1 MTAGGYEPSLRW
13 RAELLPSILVV
24 EDDPAHAE
32 AISRSLELLAQRYR
46 VRLARSMHEA
56 RLALSAESPTLVLA
70 DLHLSDGNALD
81 LLPDAREQACF
92 PLLVLTSQG
101 DERTAVQSI
110 RAGALDYV
118 VKSPDALAE
127 LPRIVERALREW
139 HLRLERVRAERALRE
154 SEERFRVLFDSAPD
168 ALLIY
173 EPDGRVLDAN
183 RAAERLF
190 GRTRHELVSS
200 RVDALGFIGHGSEP
214 SPRAYLRAATQQEPV
229 ALWVITAS
237 GERRDVE
244 LRTVSVQLSGRA
256 VWLATVQDI
265 TARLQAV
272 QAKRRLED
280 QLHHALKLD
289 ALGRLAGGVAH
300 DFNNLL
306 TAISGYAELML
317 RGGADISE
325 YPSALQEILN
335 ASQRAAGLTS
345 QLLAFSR
352 KQMIEP
358 VLLSLNALLDNATR
372 MVQRLIGE
380 DIDLAFEPAEDL
392 WLVKVDRN
400 QIEQVLI
407 NLAVNARDAMPT
419 GGTLR
424 VSTRNVCLDEPECA
438 RLLDADAAPGDYVLL
453 EVADSGA
460 GMDEE
465 TQSRLFEPF
474 FTTKARGRGT
484 GLGLSIIYGAVKQN
498 GGFVSVRSQ
507 LGAGT
512 RFSIY
517 LPRAQGELAEPTG
530 SELSVTARGAETILL
545 VEDESAVREVVGRF
559 LRNAGYHVLA
569 REDARGAIALMT
581 RPEVKVD
588 MLLTD
593 VVLPGMNGKQ
603 LHQHLIAL
611 RPGLRVLFMSGYTD
625 DVIAKH
631 GLVDPEIALLE
642 KPLTQTALLRA
653 VRSVLDAELPRSQ
666 LYEEHRP

>member
-1 MTAGGYEPSLRW
+1 MTSPGLDSSVRW

-32 AISRSLELLAQRYR
+32 AITRALELLKQRYR
-46 VRLARSMHEA
+46 VRLARSVHEA
-56 RLALSAESPTLVLA
+56 NVALSAERPALVLA
-70 DLHLSDGNALD
+70 DLHLHDGSALD
-81 LLPDAREQACF
+81 MLPEARDQARF

-127 LPRIVERALREW
+127 LPRTVERALREW
-139 HLRLERVRAERALRE
+139 RLRQERQRAERALRE

-183 RAAERLF
+183 RAAEELF
-190 GRTRHELVSS
+190 DRPRHELVSS
-200 RVDALGFIGHGSEP
+200 RVDALGFAVPSSEP
-214 SPRAYLRAATQQEPV
+214 SARGLLREPRLQEPIT
-229 ALWVITAS
+229 LWVTTDS

-244 LRTVSVQLSGRA
+244 LRTVSVQLSGRP
-256 VWLATVQDI
+256 VLLATVQDI
-265 TARLQAV
+265 SARV
-272 QAKRRLED
+272 QADHARRRLEE

-306 TAISGYAELML
+306 TAIAGYAELML

-335 ASQRAAGLTS
+335 ASHRAAGLTS

-352 KQMIEP
+352 KQVIEP
-358 VLLSLNALLDNATR
+358 VVLSLNALLENATR
-372 MVQRLIGE
+372 MIQRLIGE
-380 DIDLAFEPAEDL
+380 DISLVFEPGGEL

-407 NLAVNARDAMPT
+407 NLAVNARDAMT
-419 GGTLR
+419 GGGTLR
-424 VSTRNVCLDEPECA
+424 VSTRNVRLDDAACQE
-438 RLLDADAAPGDYVLL
+438 LLDADVTAGEYVLL
-453 EVADSGA
+453 EAADTGA

-465 TQSRLFEPF
+465 TQRRLFEPF

-484 GLGLSIIYGAVKQN
+484 GLGLSILYGVVKQN
-498 GGFVSVRSQ
+498 GGFVSVRSA
-507 LGAGT
+507 LGKGT
-512 RFSIY
+512 CFSIY
-517 LPRAQGELAEPTG
+517 LPRVVGELQDFAPVEVAVAP
-530 SELSVTARGAETILL
+530 ARGAETILL
-545 VEDESAVREVVGRF
+545 VEDEPAVRDVVARF
-559 LRNAGYHVLA
+559 LQNAGYHVLA
-569 REDARGAIALMT
+569 RGDGRAAILLMEQ
-581 RPEVKVD
+581 PEVKVD
-588 MLLTD
+588 LLLTD

-603 LHQHLIAL
+603 LHQQLCAM

-631 GLVDPEIALLE
+631 GLVDPSIALLE
-642 KPLTQTALLRA
+642 KPLTQAALLRA
-653 VRSVLDAELPRSQ
+653 ARNVLDAVPARM
-666 LYEEHRP
+666 H

>member
-1 MTAGGYEPSLRW
+1 MNTEQVESSVRW

-32 AISRSLELLAQRYR
+32 AITRALDLLMARYR

-56 RLALSAESPTLVLA
+56 NLALSAESPALVLA
-70 DLHLSDGNALD
+70 DLHLSDGSALD
-81 LLPDAREQACF
+81 MLPDAREHARF

-127 LPRIVERALREW
+127 LPRTVERALREW
-139 HLRLERVRAERALRE
+139 RLRQERLRAERALRE

-190 GRTRHELVSS
+190 GRSRHELVSS
-200 RVDALGFIGHGSEP
+200 RVDALGFTAQSTEP
-214 SPRAYLRAATQQEPV
+214 SARGLLRESSQQEPV
-229 ALWVITAS
+229 TLWVMTAS

-244 LRTVSVQLSGRA
+244 LRTVSVQLSGRP
-256 VWLATVQDI
+256 VLLATVQDI
-265 TARLQAV
+265 SARLHAE
-272 QAKRRLED
+272 QAKRRLEE

-306 TAISGYAELML
+306 TAIAGYAELML

-352 KQMIEP
+352 KQVIEP
-358 VLLSLNALLDNATR
+358 VVLDLNALLENATR
-372 MVQRLIGE
+372 MIQRLIGE
-380 DIDLAFEPAEDL
+380 DISLVFEPAEPL
-392 WLVKVDRN
+392 HLVKVDRN
-400 QIEQVLI
+400 QIEQVMI
-407 NLAVNARDAMPT
+407 NLAVNARDAMPD

-424 VSTRNVCLDEPECA
+424 VSTQNVSLRETE
-438 RLLDADAAPGDYVLL
+438 RQELLDADVAAGEYVVL
-453 EVADSGA
+453 EVADTGA

-465 TQSRLFEPF
+465 TQARLFEPF

-498 GGFVSVRSQ
+498 GGFVSVRSE
-507 LGAGT
+507 LGTGT
-512 RFSIY
+512 CFSIY
-517 LPRAQGELAEPTG
+517 LPRVEGVLEDFAVNELAVV
-530 SELSVTARGAETILL
+530 SSRGAETILL
-545 VEDESAVREVVGRF
+545 VEDEPAVRDVVGRF
-559 LRNAGYHVLA
+559 LQNAGYHVLA
-569 REDARGAIALMT
+569 RGDARAAIALME
-581 RPEVKVD
+581 RPEVTVD
-588 MLLTD
+588 LLLTD

-603 LHQHLIAL
+603 LHQHLCAM

-631 GLVDPEIALLE
+631 GLVDPSIALLE
-642 KPLTQTALLRA
+642 KPLTQAALLRA
-653 VRSVLDAELPRSQ
+653 VRSVLDGLPLRA
-666 LYEEHRP
+666 P

>member
-1 MTAGGYEPSLRW
+1 MTTSALETSVRW
-13 RAELLPSILVV
+13 RADVLPSILVV

-32 AISRSLELLAQRYR
+32 AITRSLELLEQRYR
-46 VRLARSMHEA
+46 VRLAGSVQEA
-56 RLALSAESPTLVLA
+56 NLALSVEGPALVLA
-70 DLHLSDGNALD
+70 DLHLSDGSALD
-81 LLPDAREQACF
+81 LLPDAREHAHF

-118 VKSPDALAE
+118 VKSPEALSD
-127 LPRIVERALREW
+127 LPRTVERALREW
-139 HLRLERVRAERALRE
+139 RSRQERLRAERALRE

-190 GRTRHELVSS
+190 GRPRHQLLSS
-200 RVDALGFIGHGSEP
+200 RVDALGFTVQSAEP
-214 SPRAYLRAATQQEPV
+214 SARGLLREPRHEEPV
-229 ALWVITAS
+229 TLWVMTGS

-244 LRTVSVQLSGRA
+244 LRTVSVQLSGRP
-256 VWLATVQDI
+256 VLLATVQDI
-265 TARLQAV
+265 SARV
-272 QAKRRLED
+272 QAEQTKRRLEE

-306 TAISGYAELML
+306 TAIAGYAELML

-352 KQMIEP
+352 KQVIEP
-358 VLLSLNALLDNATR
+358 VVLSLNALLENATR
-372 MVQRLIGE
+372 MIQRLIGE
-380 DIDLAFEPAEDL
+380 DINLEFEPGAEL

-407 NLAVNARDAMPT
+407 NLAVNARDAMT
-419 GGTLR
+419 EGGTLR
-424 VSTRNVCLDEPECA
+424 VSTQNVSLYETE
-438 RLLDADAAPGDYVLL
+438 RQELLDTDVVAGEYVLL
-453 EVADSGA
+453 EVADTGR

-465 TQSRLFEPF
+465 TKNRLFEPF

-484 GLGLSIIYGAVKQN
+484 GLGLSILYGVVKQN

-507 LGAGT
+507 LGTGT
-512 RFSIY
+512 CFSIY
-517 LPRAQGELAEPTG
+517 FPRVADELKEAAPSELAVA
-530 SELSVTARGAETILL
+530 SSRGVETILL
-545 VEDESAVREVVGRF
+545 VEDEAAVRDVVGRF
-559 LRNAGYHVLA
+559 LQNAGYRVLA
-569 REDARGAIALMT
+569 RADARAAIALMESPLVT
-581 RPEVKVD
+581 ID
-588 MLLTD
+588 LLVTD

-603 LHQHLIAL
+603 LHQHLCVM

-631 GLVDPEIALLE
+631 GLVDPSISLLE
-642 KPLTQTALLRA
+642 KPLTQAALLRA
-653 VRSVLDAELPRSQ
+653 VRSVLDAVPTNVVCV
-666 LYEEHRP
+666 P